1 MQDLEDLPD
10 QKYPN
15 IPPMAEYFF
24 DGTRDL
30 AIFPPAVCLEPIDVD
45 FGACPGTEAPNP
57 VPLCLRNYTKGKITV
72 VWTHRSDCPFWVT
85 PVTSDVPPLKSIA
98 LRLHFQPSSPNCL
111 YAVELE
117 AFAVYK
123 VCAHRLKQP
132 WKKLSPS
139 LEPEGQSLV
148 TRTTHGYRAHLLA
161 ASVFFLGWT
170 VPSSGFILPGSDLVL
185 LSLTSV

>member
-1 MQDLEDLPD
+1 MQDLEDLAG

-15 IPPMAEYFF
+15 IPPMTEYFF

-45 FGACPGTEAPNP
+45 FGACPGPEAPNP

-72 VWTHRSDCPFWVT
+72 VWTRRSDCPFWVT

-123 VCAHRLKQP
+123 VCAYRRKQL
-132 WKKLSPS
+132 WKLSLS
-139 LEPEGQSLV
+139 LEPGAE
-148 TRTTHGYRAHLLA
+148 
-161 ASVFFLGWT
+161 
-170 VPSSGFILPGSDLVL
+170 SGHKDDWWL
-185 LSLTSV
+185 